1 MYKIIE
7 CIFGFETRD
16 DATIKTLKVLVG
28 ILQAVFVVMFFT
40 YCMSPIWIHWV
51 NK

>member
-28 ILQAVFVVMFFT
+28 ILQAVFIVMFFAF
-40 YCMSPIWIHWV
+40 CMYPVWIHWL

>member
-7 CIFGFETRD
+7 CIFGFETGD
-16 DATIKTLKVLVG
+16 DTTIKILKVSTG
-28 ILQAVFVVMFFT
+28 ILQAIFLFLFFA
-40 YCMSPIWIHWV
+40 YCMTPVWICWL